1 MINNLS
7 FRSEFTG
14 NVSLTSFGFN
24 PHKENNSAS
33 NLQFYRSNKDGD
45 RKVKLTVTGAA
56 LAGHVTR
63 QLLPLAAVHRIMANE
78 FYLQLG
84 GRSHLRLQN
93 NGRFNSWEA
102 MLCAH
107 LKRAK

>member
-14 NVSLTSFGFN
+14 NVSLTSFDFN

-56 LAGHVTR
+56 TCR
-63 QLLPLAAVHRIMANE
+63 PRDPPT
-78 FYLQLG
+78 
-84 GRSHLRLQN
+84 SSTSSSTQN
-93 NGRFNSWEA
+93 NG
-102 MLCAH
+102 
-107 LKRAK
+107 K